1 MTWAGRRGS
10 RWWNRRTCNLSLL
23 TSASRIHLQMEQ
35 FSQSTC
41 WTLVKD
47 FGHLKEQETCPY
59 NQVGWKNKGRK
70 KRSQKRDWQP
80 WWEAEGERKSPHSDS
95 LMVGKSAGKRE
106 RPLGDQ
112 RRRQWMVCRR
122 EDKVRTACMACAAAR
137 HIPAWVVSHTCCRVG
152 FGMQTQGGG
161 QLLSLKRQPVGKGVM
176 GSQTGKV
183 CGKCPRHHRS
193 KASL

>member
-80 WWEAEGERKSPHSDS
+80 WWEAEGERKSPHSDKFPHGGEIS
-95 LMVGKSAGKRE
+95 WEERE
-106 RPLGDQ
+106 TSRGSKEKTMDGLSK
-112 RRRQWMVCRR
+112 RRQSENCVHGLC
-122 EDKVRTACMACAAAR
+122 CS
-137 HIPAWVVSHTCCRVG
+137 PAHPSLGCESYMLQSRVWNADPG
-152 FGMQTQGGG
+152 RGTD
-161 QLLSLKRQPVGKGVM
+161 SL
-176 GSQTGKV
+176 
-183 CGKCPRHHRS
+183 
-193 KASL
+193 